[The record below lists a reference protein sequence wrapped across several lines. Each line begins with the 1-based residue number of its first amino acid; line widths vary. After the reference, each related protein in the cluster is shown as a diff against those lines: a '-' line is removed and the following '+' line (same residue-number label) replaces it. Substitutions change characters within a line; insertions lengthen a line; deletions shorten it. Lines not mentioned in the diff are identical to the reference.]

1 MAISDYAGLQTA
13 ITTWLA
19 RTTLSIYTP
28 DFIRLFE
35 AKFNRTVRVREMEE
49 FTPLTVDANGEVAL
63 PSDYLETR
71 RLIFV
76 GDSKIPLDYLSPN
89 EFRWRYPTISQ
100 GFPAN
105 YTIEGST
112 IATAPLG
119 SGTLNLLYYARLP
132 ALETT
137 DTNWLLQK
145 HPDIYLFG
153 SLVEAQAFGQNIQG
167 VQGWMSRLDQAMQE
181 LRDLDG
187 ESRFPSAMPVSVDQT
202 P

>member
-1 MAISDYAGLQTA
+1 MFRERYAI
-13 ITTWLA
+13 LA
-19 RTTLSIYTP
+19 
-28 DFIRLFE
+28 
-35 AKFNRTVRVREMEE
+35 
-49 FTPLTVDANGEVAL
+49 
-63 PSDYLETR
+63 
-71 RLIFV
+71 
-76 GDSKIPLDYLSPN
+76 
-89 EFRWRYPTISQ
+89 Q
-100 GFPAN
+100 GFPQN
-105 YTIEGST
+105 FTIEGST
-112 IATAPLG
+112 LAIAPLG
-119 SGTLNLLYYARLP
+119 PGTLSLLYYARLP

-187 ESRFPSAMPVSVDQT
+187 ESRFPSAITASIDQT